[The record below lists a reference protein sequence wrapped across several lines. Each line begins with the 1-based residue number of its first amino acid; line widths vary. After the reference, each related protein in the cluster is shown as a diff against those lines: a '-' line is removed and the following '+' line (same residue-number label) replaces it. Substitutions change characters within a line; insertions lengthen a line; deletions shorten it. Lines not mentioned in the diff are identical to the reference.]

1 MDGTREQGRGAR
13 GVDFR
18 AATWLA
24 WPVWALI
31 IATIGLGFLLW
42 PVSEGALIPLVLST
56 AVPFATVGAIV
67 ASRRPYNPVGWLFIA
82 FGAAAALRFTGSQY
96 ATYALLNH
104 PGSLPAGDLIASFA
118 IHLWHPA
125 LGLLIFNFLLFT
137 HDGRLLS
144 LRWRLV
150 AWVSAISCMTALI
163 SGMLESEFLY
173 GYTWPEDLSFV
184 KPLCTGPIAEIA
196 ATVFWY
202 SSTVIIAML
211 FASAGSL
218 VLRLRRSVGKER
230 KQLKWVVYSVALL
243 AFTLPA
249 TILVIITLPA
259 LGDAR
264 ILFAFL
270 FPLMP
275 ISVGIAILKYRLYD
289 IDLLINR
296 TLVYG
301 SLTAMLALVYF
312 GGVAATETLFRS
324 LTGQQQQ
331 PQLAIVFSTLVIAA
345 LFNPLRRR
353 IQSFIERRFYCS
365 KYDARKTLEAFS
377 ARLRDET
384 DLDAL
389 NDELVGLV
397 RETIQPAHVSLWLR
411 PGTPT
416 NGKHEAQP
424 AISTGAGRRPTE
436 GGKPRDHNSAYS
448 LGR

>member
-1 MDGTREQGRGAR
+1 MEGSREQGRGGR
-13 GVDFR
+13 GIDFR

-24 WPVWALI
+24 WPLWALI
-31 IATIGLGFLLW
+31 VATIGLGFLLW

-82 FGAAAALRFTGSQY
+82 FGAAAAIRFTGSQY
-96 ATYALLNH
+96 ATYALLNY
-104 PGSLPAGDLIASFA
+104 PGSLPAGDLMASFA

-125 LGLLIFNFLLFT
+125 LGLLIFSFLLFP
-137 HDGRLLS
+137 HGRLLS

-150 AWVSAISCMTALI
+150 AWVSVISCLTALI

-184 KPLCTGPIAEIA
+184 KPLFTGPIAEIA

-218 VLRLRRSVGKER
+218 VLRLRRSVGEER
-230 KQLKWVVYSVALL
+230 QQLKWVVYSVALL

-275 ISVGIAILKYRLYD
+275 ISVGIASLKYRLYD

-324 LTGQQQQ
+324 ITGQQQQ
-331 PQLAIVFSTLVIAA
+331 PQLAIVVSTLVIAA

-353 IQSFIERRFYCS
+353 IQSFIDRRFYRR
-365 KYDARKTLEAFS
+365 KYDARKTLDAFS

-389 NDELVGLV
+389 SDDLVRVV
-397 RETIQPAHVSLWLR
+397 RETMQPAHASLWLG
-411 PGTPT
+411 PGG
-416 NGKHEAQP
+416 NASEKVKQ
-424 AISTGAGRRPTE
+424 S
-436 GGKPRDHNSAYS
+436 
-448 LGR
+448 